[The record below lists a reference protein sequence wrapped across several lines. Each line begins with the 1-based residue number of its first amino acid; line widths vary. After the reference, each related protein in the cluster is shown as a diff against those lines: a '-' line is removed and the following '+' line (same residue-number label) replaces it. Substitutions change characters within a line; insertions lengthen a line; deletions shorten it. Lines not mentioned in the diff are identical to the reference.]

1 MILVSNTVKKKKN
14 DQMAVKW
21 LGFYSGLSQ
30 QRAML
35 EMRRSL
41 IVSAVYSRHV

>member
-1 MILVSNTVKKKKN
+1 MAVKLT
-14 DQMAVKW
+14 DEFVVKW

-35 EMRRSL
+35 EMKRSL
-41 IVSAVYSRHV
+41 IVSAVCFRHV